1 MAIQGVN
8 ETTSNETS
16 TQTNGTL
23 VNETGII
30 PEPPQTN
37 GNLVNETG
45 IIPQPSIKND
55 TGTGNETL
63 NNIPPLQEIP
73 NLNDTDI
80 TDNETQGNQSGPLPT
95 EENNSPEAFDQR
107 VSVDKDGQVDIT
119 LGATDEDKDPLKFD
133 VTADPMQGT
142 LSNFD
147 GEKGTATY
155 IPKQGYSGSD
165 HFRFRAIDDKGF
177 ESNVA
182 QVDIN
187 IDEVSVSNKTQANGL
202 TESEKDT
209 TNQTST

>member
-37 GNLVNETG
+37 GTLVNETG

-63 NNIPPLQEIP
+63 NNIPPVQEIP

-80 TDNETQGNQSGPLPT
+80 TDNETQGNQSGPLPKKRT
-95 EENNSPEAFDQR
+95 ILQKRLIKAF
-107 VSVDKDGQVDIT
+107 
-119 LGATDEDKDPLKFD
+119 L
-133 VTADPMQGT
+133 
-142 LSNFD
+142 
-147 GEKGTATY
+147 
-155 IPKQGYSGSD
+155 
-165 HFRFRAIDDKGF
+165 
-177 ESNVA
+177 
-182 QVDIN
+182 
-187 IDEVSVSNKTQANGL
+187 
-202 TESEKDT
+202 
-209 TNQTST
+209 